1 MGRSERHWT
10 ILLAGMMG
18 AGKSSVGRALAARLG
33 RPFIDTDARVEACS
47 GRSAAQLF
55 AAEGEAA
62 FRALERVVLLELP
75 PYHAVVALGGGAV
88 VPEAN
93 REILRDRGALVW
105 LDASPETLAARV
117 GEGADRPLLAGL
129 DAAARVARLAE
140 LRAQREAAYACADA
154 RIETDGRSVEE
165 VCDLVLDSLG
175 WERAA

>member
-18 AGKSSVGRALAARLG
+18 AGKSSVGRALAQRLG
-33 RPFIDTDARVEACS
+33 RPFLDTDARIEACS
-47 GRSAAQLF
+47 GRSVAQIF
-55 AAEGEAA
+55 AADGEAA

-75 PYHAVVALGGGAV
+75 PYHAVVALGGGAI

-93 REILRDRGALVW
+93 RAILHERGALVW

-117 GEGADRPLLAGL
+117 GEGADRPLLAGM
-129 DAAARVARLAE
+129 DEPTRVARLAA
-140 LRAQREAAYACADA
+140 LRDQREAAYASADV
-154 RIETDGRSVEE
+154 RIDTDGRTVDQ
-165 VCDLVLDSLG
+165 VCDLVLEALG